1 MFNEEMCLH
10 WIGKESFDMLT
21 INAMTTTDNKMTSL
35 ALHGVKAPSQ
45 VFHAVSGLAGA
56 TGDSGTLKPLLK
68 PVSGLSEFLADYI
81 ESKNKFEAELRTTLQ
96 EAQKAASSMEAME
109 YARTER
115 KEHAA
120 EAAHAA
126 AEPKQASVPTE
137 DSVEKVATFADR
149 YNDLKEFLQENKEVS
164 GHAASVSSAVNDASG
179 SMKTFSAIGIT
190 SDANGK
196 LHVNA
201 SRLAASLKNRPESV
215 EYALGKD
222 GLAGRAKKSIKLA
235 EFNKD
240 KLFPSVS
247 SAMGREEN
255 PAKSMYS
262 PKAVA
267 AQNDFKDRGSM
278 LNLYS

>member
-1 MFNEEMCLH
+1 
-10 WIGKESFDMLT
+10 MLT

-35 ALHGVKAPSQ
+35 ALHGLQAPSQ
-45 VFHAVSGLAGA
+45 VSHAVGGLAGTNA
-56 TGDSGTLKPLLK
+56 ESGTLTPLLK

-109 YARTER
+109 FSKMER
-115 KEHAA
+115 REHAA
-120 EAAHAA
+120 EAAQAA
-126 AEPKQASVPTE
+126 AEPKQATPAAE
-137 DSVEKVATFADR
+137 DSVGKVATFADR

-164 GHAASVSSAVNDASG
+164 GHAASISSAVNDTSG

-201 SRLAASLKNRPESV
+201 SRLAASLKDRPESV

-222 GLAGRAKKSIKLA
+222 GLAGRAQKSIKLA
-235 EFNKD
+235 AFNQD

-247 SAMGREEN
+247 SAMGREDN
-255 PAKSMYS
+255 PAKAMYS
-262 PKAVA
+262 PKATA
-267 AQNDFKDRGSM
+267 AQNDFTSKGSM
-278 LNLYS
+278 LNMIS